1 MKIIHN
7 SLSQIQQKWV
17 SAGIF
22 RLVVGVDYI
31 GDLLRRE
38 LVLLGRDDSFKDAE
52 EDDRAILRL

>member
-7 SLSQIQQKWV
+7 GLSQIQQKRV
-17 SAGIF
+17 SAGVF

-38 LVLLGRDDSFKDAE
+38 LVLLGRDDSFEDAE
-52 EDDRAILRL
+52 EDDGAVLRL

>member
-7 SLSQIQQKWV
+7 SLSQIQQKRV
-17 SAGIF
+17 SAGVF

-38 LVLLGRDDSFKDAE
+38 LVLLGRDDSFEDAE
-52 EDDRAILRL
+52 EDDRAVLRL